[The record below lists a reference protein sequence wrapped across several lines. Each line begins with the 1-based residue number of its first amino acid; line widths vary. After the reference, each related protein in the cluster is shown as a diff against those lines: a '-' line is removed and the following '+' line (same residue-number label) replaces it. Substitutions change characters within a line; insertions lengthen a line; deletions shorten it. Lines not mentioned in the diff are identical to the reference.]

1 MKIGL
6 SLSGGGARGLSH
18 LGAIEEL
25 RKAGIQIDMVAGCS
39 VGALLGAMYAAEPD
53 VEAVKEKVLKH
64 LRKGDGQLIPVDF
77 QGEDDKGERRSVFR
91 KLGDSLRKS
100 IYYGISLA
108 QIAHLAT
115 NKLTGTFARL
125 LPDVDIRDLKLP
137 FTCSATDL
145 NTQQPYYFTEGP
157 LLNAVAASC
166 SIPGLYPPVMMNGMA
181 LVDGAWSAAHHCD
194 KLHAM
199 GAGFVI
205 AVDIQHE
212 VRSNDIINGLDVVIR
227 SNMAARMALTRLQA
241 SQADVV
247 IQPDICHIN
256 WWDFGASTSCIILGQ
271 DETSRKIEEIK
282 RKIQRKKIHKF
293 FFR

>member
-25 RKAGIQIDMVAGCS
+25 NKAKIPIDLVAGCS

-53 VEAVKEKVLKH
+53 VEAVKAKVIRH
-64 LRKGDGQLIPVDF
+64 LRQENGQIIPVEYP
-77 QGEDDKGERRSVFR
+77 GDDGKDERRSIFR
-91 KLGDSLRKS
+91 KLGGAMRKS

-115 NKLTGTFARL
+115 SRLTDTFRQL

-145 NTQQPYYFTEGP
+145 NSQSAYYFTEGP
-157 LLNAVAASC
+157 LIPAVAASC
-166 SIPGLYPPVMMNGMA
+166 SIPGLYPPVKMNGMA
-181 LVDGAWSAAHHCD
+181 LVDGAWSAAHHCA
-194 KLHAM
+194 KLRHM
-199 GAGFVI
+199 GAGFTI

-212 VRSNDIINGLDVVIR
+212 VRSNEFINGLDVVIR

-241 SQADVV
+241 QQADVV

-256 WWDFGASTSCIILGQ
+256 WWDFGASTSCIVLGQ
-271 DETSRKIEEIK
+271 DETARKMEEIK
-282 RKIQRKKIHKF
+282 SKIQRQKVKSF